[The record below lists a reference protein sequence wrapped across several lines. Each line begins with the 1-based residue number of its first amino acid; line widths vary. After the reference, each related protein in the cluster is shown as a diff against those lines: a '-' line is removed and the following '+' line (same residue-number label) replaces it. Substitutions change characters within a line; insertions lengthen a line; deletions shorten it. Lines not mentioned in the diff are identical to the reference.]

1 MSLKETPMRPSKRAA
16 DEMRKVTFERGVAR
30 YAEGSCLVKFGD
42 THVLCAASIEDKPP
56 PWLRGQG
63 KGWVTAEYAMLPRAT
78 STRTRRESTT
88 GKVSGRTQE
97 IQRLIGR
104 SLRAVVDLPKLGER
118 QITVD
123 CDVLQAD
130 GGTRTASITG
140 AFVALRDCLAWM
152 ADRSIIK
159 EIPLKDHVAAV
170 SCGVVKGATV
180 LDLDYAEDSTAET
193 DANFVITGSGGLV
206 EVQGSAEGAPFS
218 QDELLAML
226 ALARGGIADLVK
238 MQKAALS

>member
-1 MSLKETPMRPSKRAA
+1 MRPSKRAN
-16 DEMRKVTFERGVAR
+16 DEMRKVSFERGVAR
-30 YAEGSCLVKFGD
+30 YAEGSCLVRFGD
-42 THVLCAASIEDKPP
+42 THVLCAASLEDKPP

-63 KGWVTAEYAMLPRAT
+63 RGWVTAEYAMLPRAT
-78 STRTRRESTT
+78 STRTRRESST

-104 SLRAVVDLPKLGER
+104 SLRAVVDLPRLGER

-140 AFVALRDCLAWM
+140 AWIALRDCLQWM
-152 ADRSIIK
+152 TQRSILRDS
-159 EIPLKDHVAAV
+159 PLKNHVAAV
-170 SCGVVKGATV
+170 SCGIVGGGAMI
-180 LDLDYAEDSTAET
+180 DLDYAEDSSAET
-193 DANFVITGSGGLV
+193 DANFVMTGAGGLV

-218 QDELLAML
+218 EAELLQMM
-226 ALARGGIADLVK
+226 ALARAGIGQLVG
-238 MQKAALS
+238 MQKAAIL